1 MSIQMQLG
9 DYVSVRTGNRRS
21 LYFYTGV
28 VQEIFKSKVR
38 VKCEI
43 TFAEHTRYETY
54 IFPKEKIVRVG
65 KTRDE
70 VKIF

>member
-1 MSIQMQLG
+1 MSVNLQLG
-9 DYVSVRTGNRRS
+9 DYVNVRTGNQRT

-28 VQEIFKSKVR
+28 VQEVSKTTVR

-54 IFPKEKIVRVG
+54 TFPKEKIVKVG